1 MPAPLPFGHDPD
13 NPPFGDI
20 RSTYPELVREPGP
33 DGKPLVR
40 VFRAF
45 ENVAVPGIAPLVLSA
60 QQLSRDGADD
70 PAADRLLDLM
80 RRVRLYYVTFS
91 PPDEFPADVEL
102 TDNKALQAM
111 EAQEAREEELTASFE
126 HVFEAESDAEN
137 LIAFTLEY
145 KGPIPGDDDPPVNV
159 GVTIDP
165 PIYGGDLH
173 GYKPRCMKSV
183 YVRIRAT
190 AGRVRLRVYRSG
202 YSIGMVED
210 DAGGSASPFIG
221 SSSGTNKTYDIAVRG
236 LCPEG
241 QINDYGVSAGWTLGS
256 GPGC

>member
-1 MPAPLPFGHDPD
+1 MPASLPFGHDPE
-13 NPPFGDI
+13 NPPYDDI
-20 RSTYPELVREPGP
+20 RSTDPQLVREPRP
-33 DGKPLVR
+33 DGTPLVR
-40 VFRAF
+40 VFRVF
-45 ENVAVPGIAPLVLSA
+45 ENVAAPGIAPLVLTA
-60 QQLSRDGADD
+60 EQLSRDGADD
-70 PAADRLLDLM
+70 PAAERLLDLM
-80 RRVRLYYVTFS
+80 RRVRLYYVTLRT
-91 PPDEFPADVEL
+91 PDEFPADVEL
-102 TDNKALQAM
+102 TGNKALEAM
-111 EAQEAREEELTASFE
+111 EAQEAQKLTTSFE
-126 HVFEAESDAEN
+126 HVFEAEPDAEN

-165 PIYGGDLH
+165 PIYGGQLH

-190 AGRVRLRVYRSG
+190 VGSVRLRVYRSG

-210 DAGGSASPFIG
+210 SAGGSASPYVG
-221 SSSGTNKTYDIAVRG
+221 ATSATNKTYDIAVRG
-236 LCPEG
+236 LCPVG